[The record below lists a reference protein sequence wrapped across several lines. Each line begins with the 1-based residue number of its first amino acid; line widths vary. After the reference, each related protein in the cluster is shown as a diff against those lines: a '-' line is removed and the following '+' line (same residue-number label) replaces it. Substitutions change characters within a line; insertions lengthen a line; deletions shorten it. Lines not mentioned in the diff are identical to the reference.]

1 MDADTIP
8 IFFIPKIKYKAA
20 YGHTIK
26 IRSQIFRDMA
36 ALSWQTGD
44 DWTSAWTV
52 SLPENKIIEYQYVD
66 SEYKADKV
74 FRTDVIRTLNLE
86 TLPIDRTK
94 IKSTICVLTVED
106 LWEYPEK
113 SKITFTQVPIKE
125 EKGCIVLGKFLNPDG
140 SAPPEVVS
148 RMEKLA
154 KIVKSEPKLYKIAIL
169 TGSKVKQNVNYEAE
183 VMYELGVKLGID
195 PQSMYREIEA
205 KTTVENAI
213 FSKILACQMG
223 IVNFDVIT
231 SNYHLRRSEEIFK
244 TVFASPVFKFTMIDD
259 ELILPNDLILK
270 NEAKENYLFNEL
282 KKLFVYCGF
291 SK

>member
-1 MDADTIP
+1 MDTDKIP
-8 IFFIPKIKYKAA
+8 IFFIPKIHYKTF
-20 YGHTIK
+20 YGHSIK
-26 IRSQIFRDMA
+26 IKSQIFQDMA
-36 ALSWQTGD
+36 ALSWQSGD
-44 DWTSAWTV
+44 YWTSAWTV

-66 SEYKADKV
+66 SDYKADKV
-74 FRTDVIRTLNLE
+74 HRTDVMRTLNLE
-86 TLPIDRTK
+86 TLPIDRSK

-106 LWEYPEK
+106 LWEHPENT
-113 SKITFTQVPIKE
+113 KITFTQVPIKE
-125 EKGCIVLGKFLNPDG
+125 DKGCIVLGKFLNPDG
-140 SAPPEVVS
+140 SAPPEVVA

-154 KIVKSEPKLYKIAIL
+154 EIVKSQPLIYKIAVL

-183 VMYELGVKLGID
+183 VMYELGVKFGID
-195 PQSMYREIEA
+195 PQLMYREIEA

-213 FSKILACQMG
+213 FSKILACQLG
-223 IVNFDVIT
+223 IVKFDVIT

-244 TVFASPVFKFTMIDD
+244 AVFSSTLFEFTMIDD
-259 ELILPNDLILK
+259 ELKLPNDLILK